1 MAREAYRRLSSQ
13 MVRYWLS
20 HLLGS
25 LLLSSH
31 SRILKLKRA
40 ASIVVSTVAQNCR
53 QFSTIAFSPPW
64 FSPACQRSF
73 RLPTRYLPR
82 SRPQGEPGW
91 NVTPWASAS
100 PTTFTCLL
108 VCRRAWPAS
117 LCRGAPLAG
126 FSPPTCSRRGRVRH
140 LSRLLRPAEAPFS
153 QDAMPPPA
161 ITNHPPSLSPF
172 SPLWPPLA
180 NPATKTPF

>member
-1 MAREAYRRLSSQ
+1 

-108 VCRRAWPAS
+108 VCRRAWPTS

-153 QDAMPPPA
+153 EAANATRDRTSNA
-161 ITNHPPSLSPF
+161 HSLRR
-172 SPLWPPLA
+172 
-180 NPATKTPF
+180 